1 VRIKPVH
8 TPYEYEEFCR
18 ALARACGL

>member
-8 TPYEYEEFCR
+8 TPSEYEEFCR